1 MSDVTLPDGQE
12 ITFDFDRISID
23 EYRKLFDK
31 DTTDKEGD
39 EILGK
44 VAAIKVDAKKM
55 GARSFMIL
63 KEAFWKRAANP
74 LSDPNSP
81 SVPSQP

>member
-12 ITFDFDRISID
+12 ITFDFDRISIQ
-23 EYRKLFDK
+23 EYRKLFEQ
-31 DTTDKEGD
+31 DTTDEEGD
-39 EILGK
+39 VILGK